1 MRGKHKI
8 RGADSNQVRNI
19 PAYAGKTFP
28 RSSSWNSQPEHPRVC
43 GENRRSRPRLERDSG
58 TSPRMRGK
66 RLKRAE
72 GVLFDGNIPAY
83 AGKTHGVCVNVWRRR
98 EHPRVCGENH
108 AANFG
113 RAHGARNIPAY
124 AGKTLAKIS
133 SAGRSEE
140 HPRVCGENTV
150 VDYCYAGRRG
160 TSPRMRGKRILPMVA
175 DTTRRN
181 IPAYAGKTWLL

>member
-98 EHPRVCGENH
+98 EHPRVCGEN
-108 AANFG
+108 G
-113 RAHGARNIPAY
+113 YCRWWPTRHGGTSPRMRGKLGCYRFPPCRHRNIPAY
-124 AGKTLAKIS
+124 AGKTHFCVSPAPGLP
-133 SAGRSEE
+133 E
-140 HPRVCGENTV
+140 HPRVCGEN
-150 VDYCYAGRRG
+150 
-160 TSPRMRGKRILPMVA
+160 L
-175 DTTRRN
+175 
-181 IPAYAGKTWLL
+181 